1 MKTVLLSLL
10 ILVSASASAIAQ
22 KPKKVLVES
31 QEETIEYATRE
42 LDLAMEGPEGELF
55 LLGQKLGV
63 KGHFTYD
70 LTVKDKGNI
79 GSVFAVGNE
88 GGDIKSQN
96 KIKDYLVLEFKFKT
110 FKTPKGNRYKF
121 RYIFKYD

>member
-1 MKTVLLSLL
+1 MKAVLISLFV
-10 ILVSASASAIAQ
+10 IVSVSAFAQ

-31 QEETIEYATRE
+31 QADVVDYATKE
-42 LDLAMEGPEGELF
+42 LDLSMEGPEGELF
-55 LLGQKLGV
+55 LLGQKLEI
-63 KGHFTYD
+63 KGKYTYD
-70 LTVKDKGNI
+70 LTVKDKGNVA
-79 GSVFAVGNE
+79 SVFAVGNE

-96 KIKDYLVLEFKFKT
+96 KIKDFLILEFKFKT